1 MKNKDKISV
10 LFVCLGNI
18 CRSPTAEA
26 VFRKKV
32 VDAKLHDRFFI
43 DSAGT
48 AGYHIGA
55 APDARAIDKGN
66 LRGYDL
72 TSIRARKVSM
82 DDYLEF
88 NYIIAMDKQNLAYL
102 NAHKADTNFSR
113 IQLMLQ
119 SSEQTTE
126 NLDVP
131 DPYYGGE
138 QGFDEVLDILEIAA
152 QNLLNNIQLN
162 DLTH

>member
-1 MKNKDKISV
+1 MKNKDKVSV

-32 VDAKLHDRFFI
+32 VDAKLNDRFFI

-55 APDARAIDKGN
+55 SPDARAIDKGN

-88 NYIIAMDKQNLAYL
+88 DYIIAMDNQNLAYL
-102 NAHKADTNFSR
+102 NAHKANIDSAI
-113 IQLMLQ
+113 IQLMRQ
-119 SSEQTTE
+119 PSGATTE
-126 NLDVP
+126 KLDVP

-138 QGFDEVLDILEIAA
+138 QGFDEVLDILEKAA
-152 QNLLNNIQLN
+152 QHLLNDIQLN
-162 DLTH
+162 DLAH

>member
-1 MKNKDKISV
+1 MGKSKVSV

-32 VDAKLHDRFFI
+32 VDAKLNDRFFI

-55 APDARAIDKGN
+55 APDARAIDKGY

-72 TSIRARKVSM
+72 TSIRARKVSVA
-82 DDYLEF
+82 DYLEF
-88 NYIIAMDKQNLAYL
+88 DYIIAMDKQNLTYL
-102 NAHKADTNFSR
+102 NAHKADAHSAK

-119 SSEQTTE
+119 SSEEATE

-138 QGFDEVLDILEIAA
+138 QAFDEVLDILEIAA
-152 QNLLNNIQLN
+152 QHLLNNIQVN

>member
-32 VDAKLHDRFFI
+32 VDAKLNERFFI

-55 APDARAIDKGN
+55 TPDARAIDKGN

-72 TSIRARKVSM
+72 TSIRARKVSV

-88 NYIIAMDKQNLAYL
+88 DYIIAMDNQNLAYL
-102 NAHKADTNFSR
+102 NAHNTDSDSAR
-113 IQLMLQ
+113 IQLMRQ
-119 SSEQTTE
+119 SSEGTTE

-152 QNLLNNIQLN
+152 QNLLNDIQINNLM
-162 DLTH
+162 H

>member
-1 MKNKDKISV
+1 MKKSKVSL

-32 VDAKLHDRFFI
+32 VDAKLNDRFFI

-55 APDARAIDKGN
+55 APDARAIDKGSQ
-66 LRGYDL
+66 RGYDL
-72 TSIRARKVSM
+72 TSITARKVSV
-82 DDYLEF
+82 DDYLDF
-88 NYIIAMDKQNLAYL
+88 DYIIAMDNQNLAYL
-102 NAHKADTNFSR
+102 NAHNTDSDSVR
-113 IQLMLQ
+113 IQLMRQ
-119 SSEQTTE
+119 SSGVTTGG
-126 NLDVP
+126 LDVP

-138 QGFDEVLDILEIAA
+138 QGFDEVLDILEISA
-152 QNLLNNIQLN
+152 QNLLNDIQLN